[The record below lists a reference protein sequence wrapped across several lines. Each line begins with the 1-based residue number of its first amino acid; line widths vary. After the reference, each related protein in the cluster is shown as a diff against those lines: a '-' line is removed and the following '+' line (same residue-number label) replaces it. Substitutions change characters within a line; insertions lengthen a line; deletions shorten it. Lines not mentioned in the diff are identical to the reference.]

1 MTEYVHRVGRTA
13 RAGAQGTA
21 YSFVLPNE
29 SEYPSYLESGIN
41 AKEDPSAGGKKQVK
55 LREVGV
61 EQVLRE
67 GYGGEGR
74 EYETRATDVQMGF
87 ERWVNGSEEV
97 RFVHLPGALLP
108 SLARRVRPLSLLTLA
123 PRPLGAV
130 RSRHRSLAK
139 RSRLTSGRTRPTRPP
154 RSTCSTSRRFTWVT
168 SRNRSACVRPPVTT
182 SLDLRPRRRRER
194 PAEARRLLMMR
205 TTNTAVAGSKW
216 AGGGRRSMLRRG
228 CAS

>member
-29 SEYPSYLESGIN
+29 SEYPSYLEEGIN
-41 AKEDPSAGGKKQVK
+41 AKEDGGKKVVK

-97 RFVHLPGALLP
+97 RFYF
-108 SLARRVRPLSLLTLA
+108 
-123 PRPLGAV
+123 
-130 RSRHRSLAK
+130 RSLNEWE
-139 RSRLTSGRTRPTRPP
+139 PTH
-154 RSTCSTSRRFTWVT
+154 
-168 SRNRSACVRPPVTT
+168 
-182 SLDLRPRRRRER
+182 LD
-194 PAEARRLLMMR
+194 
-205 TTNTAVAGSKW
+205 
-216 AGGGRRSMLRRG
+216 
-228 CAS
+228 